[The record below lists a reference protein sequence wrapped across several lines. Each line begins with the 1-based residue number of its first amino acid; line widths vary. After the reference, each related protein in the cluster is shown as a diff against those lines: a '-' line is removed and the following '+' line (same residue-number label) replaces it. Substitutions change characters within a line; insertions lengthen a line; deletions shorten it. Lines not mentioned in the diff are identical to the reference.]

1 MSKSNAGS
9 EHTVKSY
16 DDELQRLGALIV
28 RMGGLAENQLAS
40 AIQSVAQRN
49 SELAE
54 RVIENDKQVDSLED
68 EIGHFTTRLFALRQP
83 MAVDLRLILAS
94 LKISAD
100 IERIGDYAKN
110 VAKRAI
116 VLNQYPPAEVVSG
129 IRRMGIMVQGMI
141 KDVLDAY
148 VDRDQALAIAV
159 WQQDREVDQL
169 YNSLFRELLTYMME
183 DPRTIT
189 VGTHLMFMAKNVE
202 RIGDLTTNVAENVYY
217 MVSGTPLDA
226 DRPKGDDTSLLVGPE
241 ADVSKTEAAASTTE
255 VGSTS

>member
-1 MSKSNAGS
+1 METPKSDA
-9 EHTVKSY
+9 EHIVKSY
-16 DDELQRLGALIV
+16 GDELKRLSALIV

-40 AIQSVAQRN
+40 AIQSVVRRN
-49 SELAE
+49 SDLAQQ
-54 RVIENDKQVDSLED
+54 VIEADQMVDDLEY

-83 MAVDLRLILAS
+83 MAVDLRFILAS

-116 VLNQYPPAEVVSG
+116 VLNQHPPAEVVHG
-129 IRRMGIMVQGMI
+129 IRRMGSIVQGMI

-148 VDRDQALAIAV
+148 IERDVALATAV
-159 WQQDREVDQL
+159 WERDHEVDQL

-189 VGTHLMFMAKNVE
+189 VGTHLMFMAKNIE

-217 MVSGTPLDA
+217 IVKGTPLDA
-226 DRPKGDDTSLLVGPE
+226 ARPKGDDTSLLLGPD
-241 ADVSKTEAAASTTE
+241 APPAATGTEI
-255 VGSTS
+255 GSSS

>member
-1 MSKSNAGS
+1 MSKSNAET
-9 EHTVKSY
+9 EHTVKAY

-40 AIQSVAQRN
+40 AIQSVTQRN

-54 RVIENDKQVDSLED
+54 RVIENDKQVDNLED
-68 EIGHFTTRLFALRQP
+68 EIGVFTTRLFALRQP
-83 MAVDLRLILAS
+83 MAVDLRFILAS

-116 VLNQYPPAEVVSG
+116 VLNQFPPAEVVSG
-129 IRRMGIMVQGMI
+129 VRRMGIMVQGMI
-141 KDVLDAY
+141 KEVLDAY
-148 VDRDQALAIAV
+148 IDRDAALAVAV

-202 RIGDLTTNVAENVYY
+202 RIGDLTTNIAENVYY
-217 MVSGTPLDA
+217 IVGGTQMDA
-226 DRPKGDDTSLLVGPE
+226 DRPKGDETSLLLGPDEGAAGVG
-241 ADVSKTEAAASTTE
+241 SAATTRE
-255 VGSTS
+255 VGSSS